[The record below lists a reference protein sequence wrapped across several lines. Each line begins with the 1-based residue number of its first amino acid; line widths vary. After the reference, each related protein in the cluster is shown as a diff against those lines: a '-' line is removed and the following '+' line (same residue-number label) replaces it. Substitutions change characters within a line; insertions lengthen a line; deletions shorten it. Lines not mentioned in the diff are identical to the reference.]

1 MKEFFL
7 YTEVPIQGIIKEI
20 FKEFEIH
27 TMPIEIIKKNN
38 FINKNILLL
47 LNESLPKILNE
58 QFFVNNNVVIFFSN
72 QKDQDKN
79 VNTKVFNGNINI
91 NKFKDDVTNLFISK
105 EFLYSDI
112 KICGEKIINT
122 KTKEE
127 IFLTTIEKN
136 ILTLL
141 IERNKIEKIFFL
153 EDVLSLRI
161 DTETKTVES
170 HLTRIRKK
178 LYKINSQIKI
188 LSKDNS
194 VFLVS

>member
-27 TMPIEIIKKNN
+27 TIPIEIIKKNN

-47 LNESLPKILNE
+47 INESLPKSLNK

-91 NKFKDDVTNLFISK
+91 NKFKDDVTNLFMSK
-105 EFLYSDI
+105 EFFYSDI

-127 IFLTTIEKN
+127 IFLTTIEKD

-141 IERNKIEKIFFL
+141 IERKKIEKFLLL

>member
-91 NKFKDDVTNLFISK
+91 NKFKDNVTNLFISK

-141 IERNKIEKIFFL
+141 IERKKIEKFFFL